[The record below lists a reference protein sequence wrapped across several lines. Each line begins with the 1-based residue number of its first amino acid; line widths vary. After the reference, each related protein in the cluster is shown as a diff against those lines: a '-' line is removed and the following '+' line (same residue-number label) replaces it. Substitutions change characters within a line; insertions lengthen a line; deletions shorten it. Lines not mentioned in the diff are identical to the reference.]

1 MLQDKEM
8 LLVISQNFLN
18 GKKIPCITAIIH
30 NNDFRE
36 KGDLFNTFFTQ
47 QCFLIENSI
56 TLPTCIFPRTGGS
69 LSLIFFFEEDI
80 LNIIRSLD
88 PNKVHGNDNITF
100 WMIKLYSKEICKPLH
115 MLFVSCMKEGFFPF
129 LWKMANAVPAH
140 KENDKRSIK
149 SYCPVSLLP
158 IFGKIF
164 DCILYN
170 QMYSFFIEN
179 NLISLFRQ
187 GDSCVTQFIF
197 ITQEI
202 DQWIKAMKCVVCCW
216 ICLKYL
222 IKYGTT
228 QQTLKID
235 STLIY
240 VEITSQHQST

>member
-1 MLQDKEM
+1 MHFSKNRWIS
-8 LLVISQNFLN
+8 VID
-18 GKKIPCITAIIH
+18 I
-30 NNDFRE
+30 
-36 KGDLFNTFFTQ
+36 
-47 QCFLIENSI
+47 
-56 TLPTCIFPRTGGS
+56 
-69 LSLIFFFEEDI
+69 FFEEEI

-149 SYCPVSLLP
+149 SYCLVSLLP